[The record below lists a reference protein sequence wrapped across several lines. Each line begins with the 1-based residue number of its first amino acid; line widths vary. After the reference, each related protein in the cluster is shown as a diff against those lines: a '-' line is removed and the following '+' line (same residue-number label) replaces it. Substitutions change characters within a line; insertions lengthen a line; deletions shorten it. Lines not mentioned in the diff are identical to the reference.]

1 MTPRT
6 RDTWLL
12 IAGLPGVV
20 ALFLP
25 LTRSLEFSAVEHYWA
40 QLSDSSR
47 WLQLS
52 LHEFWGLDWAV
63 ALPLLV
69 SLLQAR
75 QLLTVPAV
83 ARSWC
88 WTLLVPTLFLQL
100 AMGAFTLSRL
110 CDINWSLPRGWLEL
124 EPEDLKY
131 LLPMLVLT
139 AANISLLYRNRR
151 QRWPLAPMTEVFML
165 GTYIALMSFW
175 LPFFFLLD
183 RPLAAPRL
191 MLWTCLAYLVTI
203 VVRWRNVQ
211 LNRAASDATVSR
223 AVR

>member
-1 MTPRT
+1 
-6 RDTWLL
+6 LL
-12 IAGLPGVV
+12 
-20 ALFLP
+20 
-25 LTRSLEFSAVEHYWA
+25 
-40 QLSDSSR
+40 
-47 WLQLS
+47 
-52 LHEFWGLDWAV
+52 
-63 ALPLLV
+63 
-69 SLLQAR
+69 
-75 QLLTVPAV
+75 
-83 ARSWC
+83 
-88 WTLLVPTLFLQL
+88 LQL

-124 EPEDLKY
+124 EPDDLKY
-131 LLPMLVLT
+131 LLPMLVLM
-139 AANISLLYRNRR
+139 AANISLLYRNWR

>member
-1 MTPRT
+1 MSPRT
-6 RDTWLL
+6 RDTLLL

-25 LTRSLEFSAVEHYWA
+25 LTRSLQFSAVEHYWA
-40 QLSDSSR
+40 QLSGSSR

-52 LHEFWGLDWAV
+52 LLDLWGLDWAV

-75 QLLTVPAV
+75 QLLKVTAV

-88 WTLLVPTLFLQL
+88 WTLLVPTVLLQL
-100 AMGAFTLSRL
+100 AMGAFILSCL
-110 CDINWSLPRGWLEL
+110 CDINWALPRGWLEQD
-124 EPEDLKY
+124 PESLKY

-139 AANISLLYRNRR
+139 AANISLLYRNWRH
-151 QRWPLAPMTEVFML
+151 RWPLTPMTEVFML
-165 GTYIALMSFW
+165 GTYVTVMSFW
-175 LPFFFLLD
+175 LPFFFLID
-183 RPLAAPRL
+183 QPLAAPGL

-203 VVRWRNVQ
+203 VVHWRSV
-211 LNRAASDATVSR
+211 RPDMAASDATASR